1 MHSSSGHP
9 LDFVVLLFPC
19 LMVPCMFLFAF
30 GSLAIWIWA
39 LVDLV
44 KNEPAEGNDK
54 VVWVLVVV
62 LAGIVGALIY
72 LLVRRPERK
81 RKFGR

>member
-9 LDFVVLLFPC
+9 LEFVVMLFPC
-19 LMVPCMFLFAF
+19 LIMVFAFLFV
-30 GSLAIWIWA
+30 GLTLAVWIWA

-54 VVWVLVVV
+54 IVWVLVVV
-62 LAGIVGALIY
+62 LTGLVGALIY